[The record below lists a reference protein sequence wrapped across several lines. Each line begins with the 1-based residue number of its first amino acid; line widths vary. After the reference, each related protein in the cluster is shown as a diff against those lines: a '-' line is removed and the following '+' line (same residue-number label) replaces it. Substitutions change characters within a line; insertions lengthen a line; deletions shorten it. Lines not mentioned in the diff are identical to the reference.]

1 MSLRV
6 TDIGLLFRV
15 AILEAI
21 VENSCVASL
30 PEAPSSYIHVVWCL
44 FDMHSIIS
52 GILPML

>member
-1 MSLRV
+1 MSFMV
-6 TDIGLLFRV
+6 TDLGLLLRV

-30 PEAPSSYIHVVWCL
+30 PQAPSSYIHVVWCL